1 MKKVIV
7 LVLLVLVVSYSLIA
21 YTLADEYLSLAEEV
35 FTPVSAPIDSPLPL
49 SNRLPKLPE
58 SLWLELDDYFYADYT
73 SFDQLVAI
81 GRFDIQN
88 RYRVL
93 LVGIRGYSM
102 AVGQFD
108 YDVAY
113 LIDLPSGRLTD
124 QIIYWSREE
133 TPDNFPDQSGNWL
146 SGIRVSERLGSI
158 QPDGTTR
165 VSSKVS
171 RLVQS
176 DTDTD
181 GTSWTLVNSID
192 MGTRTYSISSQG
204 RWVE

>member
-21 YTLADEYLSLAEEV
+21 YTLADEYLALAEEV

-49 SNRLPKLPE
+49 SNNLPKLPE
-58 SLWLELDDYFYADYT
+58 SLWLELDDYFYADYS
-73 SFDQLVAI
+73 SFDQIVAI

-88 RYRVL
+88 NYRVL

-102 AVGQFD
+102 AMGQFD

-133 TPDNFPDQSGNWL
+133 TPDNFPDQSGNWVD
-146 SGIRVSERLGSI
+146 GIRVSERLGSI
-158 QPDGTTR
+158 QPDGTTQ

-176 DTDTD
+176 VTDTD
-181 GTSWTLVNSID
+181 GISWTLVNSID
-192 MGTRTYSISSQG
+192 MGTRTYSITSQG